1 MSDTNHLHAAAPVEG
16 DGVSY
21 SGIVWF
27 VVVLVVTV
35 LGCEFF
41 VVGMFKWGFEAYRV
55 PPGVVAPLAES
66 ASMPVIKDGHVVTG
80 LATPPQPG
88 LLVTEPTVL
97 KAFRDEE
104 TQKLH
109 EYGWVDP
116 RAEIVRLPIERAK
129 DLLLERGL
137 PIRPAGEAG
146 AAAPAAPAA
155 AKK

>member
-66 ASMPVIKDGHVVTG
+66 ASMPGIKDGHVVTG

-104 TQKLH
+104 AQKLH